1 MNCNKLSVIGLA
13 SASLLVVGCV
23 GEDPSL
29 REEGQEAIA
38 LNRIALN
45 GIVAN
50 RVVATAIADN
60 PLSVGTVGG
69 ELQANP
75 VSNPLMSSAEGREY
89 FAYIVSCAMPAGQVV
104 QGTSSG
110 VPYSFPGS
118 VGLAP
123 AWETRAL
130 TDSERR
136 WVSACLLARVNAY
149 GVSVTISMRGDHQ
162 ALVPT
167 MSEEEQFGL
176 IEGSFYGDI
185 FTADQSKMEMVAC
198 RGAGQA
204 AGETG
209 GLVDRDCTEPA
220 ANGLTVCGM
229 RYAGDC
235 LDYSPQTPSAHACE
249 YSWGG
254 HYQSC
259 HTSAGNGTWPANSV
273 RTEVITTFVANQ

>member
-13 SASLLVVGCV
+13 SASLLVACV
-23 GEDPSL
+23 GEDDPAL
-29 REEGQEAIA
+29 ARVGQTAIT
-38 LNRIALN
+38 LNKISLN

-50 RVVATAIADN
+50 RVVATAIAEN
-60 PLSVGTVGG
+60 PLATGVVGG

-75 VSNPLMSSAEGREY
+75 VADPLLGTAEGREY
-89 FAYIVSCAMPAGQVV
+89 FAYIISCAMPAGQVIEASSG
-104 QGTSSG
+104 GTSFRFEG
-110 VPYSFPGS
+110 AI
-118 VGLAP
+118 GLAP
-123 AWETRAL
+123 DWEHRGM

-149 GVSVTISMRGDHQ
+149 GVSVAISLRGDHG

-167 MSEEEQFGL
+167 NGEEEQFGL
-176 IEGSFYGDI
+176 IEGAFYGDV

-209 GLVDRDCTEPA
+209 GLVDRDCAEPA
-220 ANGLTVCGM
+220 ANGLTVCGF

-235 LDYSPQTPSAHACE
+235 LDYSPQSPSAHACE
-249 YSWGG
+249 FQWGG

-259 HTSAGNGTWPANSV
+259 HTRAGNGYWEAGSA
-273 RTEVITTFVANQ
+273 RTEVITSFVANQ